1 MRTPKAQR
9 SSSARTNWHEV
20 GELKD
25 RSLLSD
31 EMASLCAKYRIIK
44 IEQDRVQDTVT
55 KLSRRK
61 CC

>member
-1 MRTPKAQR
+1 MKTPTAQR
-9 SSSARTNWHEV
+9 SSSAIRNWRKV

-25 RSLLSD
+25 RSLLSE

-44 IEQDRVQDTVT
+44 IEQDRIQDTVT
-55 KLSRRK
+55 KLGHGK